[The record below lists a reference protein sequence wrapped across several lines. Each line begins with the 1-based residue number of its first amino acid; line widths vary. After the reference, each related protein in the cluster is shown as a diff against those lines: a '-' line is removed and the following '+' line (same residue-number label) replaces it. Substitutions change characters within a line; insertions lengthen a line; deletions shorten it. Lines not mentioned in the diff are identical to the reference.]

1 VPSRPPFRP
10 TQDNGDHFFRP
21 RGLERAGRRSAG
33 GAAGQNVVNQE
44 DATIFNRVV
53 TAHSERAAHDCGSVG
68 TAQVGQVLCRYDS
81 LQRAV
86 EFEAKPM
93 SNSPSQCVG
102 LVVPTSP
109 VTPPVKRNRNNA
121 SVGIHCE

>member
-10 TQDNGDHFFRP
+10 TQDNGDHFLCP
-21 RGLERAGRRSAG
+21 RCLERASRGSGR

-44 DATIFNRVV
+44 DATILERVV
-53 TAHSERAAHDCGSVG
+53 TAHTERAAHDGGSFG

-93 SNSPSQCVG
+93 SDPPSQGVG
-102 LVVPTSP
+102 LVVTTSP
-109 VTPPVKRNRNNA
+109 VTPPV
-121 SVGIHCE
+121 